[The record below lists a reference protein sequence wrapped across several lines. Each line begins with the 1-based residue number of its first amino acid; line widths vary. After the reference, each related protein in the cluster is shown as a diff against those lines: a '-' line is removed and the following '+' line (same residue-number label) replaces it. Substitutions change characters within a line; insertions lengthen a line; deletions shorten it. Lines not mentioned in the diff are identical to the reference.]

1 MEEKIGLL
9 RTGFCVSQRCTL
21 RCKLCLAFIPYYK
34 KPKDVSYEEAK
45 LILERYFELVD
56 SVDVFTVTGGE
67 PLLNPELYEI
77 MKHLYTYSSQIM
89 KTVDFVTNGT
99 LDIPEK
105 LLELF
110 MEHKINTRV
119 IMSDYGK
126 LSTKI
131 NSNSK
136 KLEERGITY
145 RISNFH
151 GNDLYFDGWIDFR
164 NHEKKIFTNEERDKH
179 GEKCIHKVGK
189 YFLINEGEL
198 HNCSRSYW
206 RMKHGIIPQTEGEY
220 ISLLD
225 DLPLEKKREN
235 LKQMYEAKSVTS
247 CGYCVG
253 LRNDVQRQYPAEQ
266 IN

>member
-1 MEEKIGLL
+1 MKDQIELL

-21 RCKLCLAFIPYYK
+21 KCKLCLAFIPYYK
-34 KPKDVSYEEAK
+34 EPKDVSFKEASV
-45 LILERYFELVD
+45 ILNRYFELVD

-67 PLLNPELYEI
+67 PLLNPDLYDI
-77 MKHLYTYSSQIM
+77 MKLLYTYSDQIT

-99 LDIPEK
+99 LDIPDNI
-105 LLELF
+105 LMLF
-110 MEHKINTRV
+110 TEHVNQTRV
-119 IMSDYGK
+119 VLSDYGE
-126 LSTKI
+126 LSNKI
-131 NSNSK
+131 QVIAK

-164 NHEKKIFTNEERDKH
+164 NHDKKIFNIKDRDSH
-179 GEKCIHKVGK
+179 GEKCIHKAGK
-189 YFLINEGEL
+189 YYLINEGEL

-206 RMKHGIIPQTEGEY
+206 RMKHGIIPRTEGEF

-225 DLPLEKKREN
+225 DTPVDEKKKN
-235 LKQMYEAKSVTS
+235 LRHMLEVKSVTS

-253 LRNDVQRQYPAEQ
+253 LRNDAPRQYPAEQ
-266 IN
+266 LR